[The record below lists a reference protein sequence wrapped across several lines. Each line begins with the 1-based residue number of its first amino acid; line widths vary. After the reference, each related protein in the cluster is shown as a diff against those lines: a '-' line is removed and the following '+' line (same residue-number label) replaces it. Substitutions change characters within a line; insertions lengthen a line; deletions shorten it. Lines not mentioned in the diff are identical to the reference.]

1 MGIEDLKLVPT
12 CCCTSC
18 CAILIFTVV
27 ALPLSF
33 KSMEQGYY
41 ALHLSWHTQKISED
55 VVAEPGMHM
64 VGIGNML
71 VEYPST
77 FQMMYFIDASK
88 LPGGW
93 NPEDGEILERPVHA
107 RTSDGL
113 RVIVSL
119 SFQWKL
125 EPDALIP
132 LYAILGNEMYRHQ
145 FVRMARG
152 TIVESCTHFAADS
165 FFTNRTIITALI
177 WEQLSDAWKRPEKGI
192 SASIQGVQL
201 REVDLPE
208 EFNAEIIAT
217 QEQMQEVD
225 VAIAERDKDKIMMET
240 NQVIAEQEVK
250 ELLQGA
256 LASAEEVR
264 LQNEAVV
271 NQMIVFQQEQAIANA
286 EVVQSFSQDVAPYDR
301 LFDLMEVRAL
311 TSHMDDK
318 MLVSLA

>member
-1 MGIEDLKLVPT
+1 MGLEELKLFPT
-12 CCCTSC
+12 CCCGWC
-18 CAILIFTVV
+18 CATLIFTVI

-33 KSMEQGYY
+33 KSMEQGFY
-41 ALHLSWHTQKISED
+41 ALHLDWTTQKISED

-145 FVRMARG
+145 FVRMARS
-152 TIVESCTHFAADS
+152 TIVEACTHFAADS

-177 WEQLSDAWKRPEKGI
+177 WEYLAKQWRLPQKGL

-208 EFNAEIIAT
+208 EFNAEIVAT
-217 QEQMQEVD
+217 QEQMQEVE
-225 VAIAERDKDKIMMET
+225 VAIADRDKEKNHDGNKS
-240 NQVIAEQEVK
+240 
-250 ELLQGA
+250 G
-256 LASAEEVR
+256 
-264 LQNEAVV
+264 
-271 NQMIVFQQEQAIANA
+271 
-286 EVVQSFSQDVAPYDR
+286 YC
-301 LFDLMEVRAL
+301 RARGQR
-311 TSHMDDK
+311 TAAGCS
-318 MLVSLA
+318 S

>member
-1 MGIEDLKLVPT
+1 MGLEELKLFPT
-12 CCCTSC
+12 CCCGWC
-18 CAILIFTVV
+18 CATLIFTVI

-33 KSMEQGYY
+33 KSMEQGFY
-41 ALHLSWHTQKISED
+41 ALHLDWTTQKISED
-55 VVAEPGMHM
+55 VVAEPGMRM
-64 VGIGNML
+64 VGLGNML

-77 FQMMYFIDASK
+77 FQTMYFIDASK

-93 NPEDGEILERPVHA
+93 NPEDGEILEPPVLA

-113 RVIVSL
+113 RVTVSL

-125 EPDALIP
+125 EPDALVP
-132 LYAILGNEMYRHQ
+132 LYHMLGNEAYRHQ